1 MRYCKHTQWLGLAV
15 NDGDVL
21 LQNTDR
27 LQTLLEDLPD
37 PDEQSP
43 SLFVFIGNRSK
54 AMAIKELAKTFS
66 PPPRYGRDSS
76 CQSQHD
82 DESSWRGQ
90 TKLNGRRA
98 HGEIHLHIHAPST
111 FSSRPVLLAEGDL
124 PSLDR
129 SRVLAT
135 EKCHETA
142 SRPLNARTPTT
153 PTLSES
159 ADKIYFRLL
168 SPFTDVFCFFA
179 DDVGKLKPIV
189 QRLALWL
196 DLGQPSTLPKSTRPK
211 VLIVTE
217 REEDVQGDDESDL
230 RAFKQMLSEETTM
243 DVSEQFSDIRILSLA
258 ARNKNLSNKARHREL
273 FEHLLNFSDQVREA
287 RVSTQTLFSAH
298 HFAAFFHYA
307 LNHVAATSVEPF
319 NFISASRIE
328 NPVASNLR
336 DHLVEFLHNIKTPQ
350 KLFRFA
356 IPIIASSFLLDGYP
370 PDMHCKLAII
380 PQRWL
385 IYIYI

>member
-1 MRYCKHTQWLGLAV
+1 MRYCKHTQWLGLAMS
-15 NDGDVL
+15 DGDVF

-27 LQTLLEDLPD
+27 LHTLLEDLPD

-43 SLFVFIGNRSK
+43 SLLVFIGNKSK
-54 AMAIKELAKTFS
+54 AMAIKELANTFS
-66 PPPRYGRDSS
+66 PPPRYGRDPS

-82 DESSWRGQ
+82 DESSSRGQ

-98 HGEIHLHIHAPST
+98 HGEIHLHIHPPSA

-124 PSLDR
+124 PSLDKPR
-129 SRVLAT
+129 RALAT

-142 SRPLNARTPTT
+142 SRQLNSMTLIT

-179 DDVGKLKPIV
+179 DDVGKFRPVV

-217 REEDVQGDDESDL
+217 RGEDAPGDDESDL
-230 RAFKQMLSEETTM
+230 RDFKRMLSEETTM
-243 DVSEQFSDIRILSLA
+243 DVSEQFSDIRLLSLA
-258 ARNKNLSNKARHREL
+258 AREKNLSNKARHREL

-287 RVSTQTLFSAH
+287 RVSTQTLFSAR
-298 HFAAFFHYA
+298 HFAAFFRYA
-307 LNHVAATSVEPF
+307 LNHVAVTSVEPF

-336 DHLVEFLHNIKTPQ
+336 DHLINFLHNIKTPQ
-350 KLFRFA
+350 KLLGFA
-356 IPIIASSFLLDGYP
+356 IPVIASSLLLDSHP
-370 PDMHCKLAII
+370 PDMHCGLVII
-380 PQRWL
+380 L
-385 IYIYI
+385 

>member
-1 MRYCKHTQWLGLAV
+1 
-15 NDGDVL
+15 
-21 LQNTDR
+21 
-27 LQTLLEDLPD
+27 
-37 PDEQSP
+37 
-43 SLFVFIGNRSK
+43 
-54 AMAIKELAKTFS
+54 MAIKELAKTFS
-66 PPPRYGRDSS
+66 PPPRYGRDPS

-82 DESSWRGQ
+82 DESSLRGQ

-98 HGEIHLHIHAPST
+98 HGEIHLHIHAPSA

-124 PSLDR
+124 PSLDKPR
-129 SRVLAT
+129 RALAA

-142 SRPLNARTPTT
+142 SRQLNSKTLITPS
-153 PTLSES
+153 LSES

-179 DDVGKLKPIV
+179 DDVGKFRPIV

-217 REEDVQGDDESDL
+217 RGEGVLGDDESDL
-230 RAFKQMLSEETTM
+230 RDFKRMLSEETTM
-243 DVSEQFSDIRILSLA
+243 DVAEQFSDIRLLSLA
-258 ARNKNLSNKARHREL
+258 AREKNLSNKARHREL

-287 RVSTQTLFSAH
+287 RVNTQTLFSAH

-307 LNHVAATSVEPF
+307 LDHVAATSVEPF
-319 NFISASRIE
+319 NFIAASRIE

-336 DHLVEFLHNIKTPQ
+336 DHLVDFLHNIKTPR
-350 KLFRFA
+350 KLLEFA
-356 IPIIASSFLLDGYP
+356 IPIIASSLLLDSHP
-370 PDMHCKLAII
+370 PDMYYRLII
-380 PQRWL
+380 ILKHWL
-385 IYIYI
+385 ICLQSLIH

>member
-124 PSLDR
+124 PSLDKPK
-129 SRVLAT
+129 VLAI

-142 SRPLNARTPTT
+142 SRPLNARALTT

-179 DDVGKLKPIV
+179 DDVGKLRPIV
-189 QRLALWL
+189 QRLAIWL
-196 DLGQPSTLPKSTRPK
+196 DLGQPSSLPKSTRPK
-211 VLIVTE
+211 VLIVIE
-217 REEDVQGDDESDL
+217 RDEDVYGDDESAS

-258 ARNKNLSNKARHREL
+258 AHNKDLSNKARHREL
-273 FEHLLNFSDQVREA
+273 FEQLLNFSDQVREA
-287 RVSTQTLFSAH
+287 RVRTQTLFSAH

-307 LNHVAATSVEPF
+307 LTHVAATSVEPF

-328 NPVASNLR
+328 NPVASDLR
-336 DHLVEFLHNIKTPQ
+336 DHLVDFLHNIKTPQ
-350 KLFRFA
+350 KLLQFA
-356 IPIIASSFLLDGYP
+356 IPIIASSFLQDAYP
-370 PDMHCKLAII
+370 PDMHCKLIVVALT
-380 PQRWL
+380 RL
-385 IYIYI
+385 MGL

>member
-66 PPPRYGRDSS
+66 PPPRYGRDLSR
-76 CQSQHD
+76 QSQHD

-124 PSLDR
+124 PSLDKPK
-129 SRVLAT
+129 VLAI

-142 SRPLNARTPTT
+142 SRPLNARVLTT

-159 ADKIYFRLL
+159 TDKIYFKLL
-168 SPFTDVFCFFA
+168 SSFTDVFCFFA
-179 DDVGKLKPIV
+179 DDVGKL
-189 QRLALWL
+189 R
-196 DLGQPSTLPKSTRPK
+196 
-211 VLIVTE
+211 LIV
-217 REEDVQGDDESDL
+217 
-230 RAFKQMLSEETTM
+230 
-243 DVSEQFSDIRILSLA
+243 
-258 ARNKNLSNKARHREL
+258 
-273 FEHLLNFSDQVREA
+273 
-287 RVSTQTLFSAH
+287 
-298 HFAAFFHYA
+298 
-307 LNHVAATSVEPF
+307 
-319 NFISASRIE
+319 
-328 NPVASNLR
+328 
-336 DHLVEFLHNIKTPQ
+336 
-350 KLFRFA
+350 
-356 IPIIASSFLLDGYP
+356 
-370 PDMHCKLAII
+370 
-380 PQRWL
+380 
-385 IYIYI
+385 